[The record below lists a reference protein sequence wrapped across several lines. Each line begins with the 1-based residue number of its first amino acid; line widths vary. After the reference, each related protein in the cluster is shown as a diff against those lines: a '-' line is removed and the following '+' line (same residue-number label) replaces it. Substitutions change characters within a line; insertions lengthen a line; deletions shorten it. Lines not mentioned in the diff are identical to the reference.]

1 MASTKTSKN
10 KDAVDGAVA
19 PPPRSS
25 SSSSR
30 PRIFNLMATHPFL
43 FLVVYPVACIVLMV
57 IGFTRDGIIEDEVS
71 NIWIPTEGTFA
82 KDLDYAEGLGAA
94 ESLGT
99 ASFAAMAIARDGGN
113 LFRADRLAEI
123 RARMEVTER
132 TTVRVGTGCCC
143 C

>member
-1 MASTKTSKN
+1 
-10 KDAVDGAVA
+10 
-19 PPPRSS
+19 
-25 SSSSR
+25 
-30 PRIFNLMATHPFL
+30 MATHPFL

-132 TTVRVGTGCCC
+132 TTVRVGACCC
-143 C
+143 CC